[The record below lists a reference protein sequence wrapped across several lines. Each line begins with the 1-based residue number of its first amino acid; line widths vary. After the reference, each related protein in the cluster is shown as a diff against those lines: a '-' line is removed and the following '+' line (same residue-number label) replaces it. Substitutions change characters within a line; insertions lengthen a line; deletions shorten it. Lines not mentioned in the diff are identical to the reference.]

1 VSCIL
6 CIDDEQPGLSLRKA
20 LLESAGYSVLA
31 ASSGR
36 EGIRLFESE
45 PVDAVILD
53 YWMAGMNGLA
63 VAREIKRLRPKVPII
78 ILSAFLMFPDE
89 TTGLA
94 DQCLRKAEIEPED
107 LLNALAALLDNRRKQ
122 TISFACNQAAP

>member
-1 VSCIL
+1 
-6 CIDDEQPGLSLRKA
+6 
-20 LLESAGYSVLA
+20 VLA

-63 VAREIKRLRPKVPII
+63 VAREMKRLRPKVPII

-107 LLNALAALLDNRRKQ
+107 LLNALGSTFRQQTEADNLVCVQSGCTRQ
-122 TISFACNQAAP
+122 E

>member
-1 VSCIL
+1 LTKEQRRTRFCAEITFRGAPLVSCIL

-20 LLESAGYSVLA
+20 LLESAGYRVLA

-63 VAREIKRLRPKVPII
+63 VAREMKRLRPKVPII
-78 ILSAFLMFPDE
+78 GTPQGSPRTHRLIAASI
-89 TTGLA
+89 
-94 DQCLRKAEIEPED
+94 QWPERIMQKID
-107 LLNALAALLDNRRKQ
+107 KVFTQ
-122 TISFACNQAAP
+122 